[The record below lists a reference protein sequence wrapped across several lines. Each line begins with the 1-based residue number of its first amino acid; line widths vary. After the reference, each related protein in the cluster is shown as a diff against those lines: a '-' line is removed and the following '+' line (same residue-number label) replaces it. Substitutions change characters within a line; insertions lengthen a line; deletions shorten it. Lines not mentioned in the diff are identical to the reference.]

1 MAACEDGGGGSA
13 RRRHER
19 RLRSFLC
26 HERMA
31 VARAL
36 AESTHHSA
44 QRQKTARAGRR
55 HELRSNPPPPPPP
68 LPQAAGAQY
77 SAMDAGEDGGEA
89 PAAGRPAP
97 LLEVL
102 PQAGL
107 GRYCG
112 CGFELVLDVTVSQME
127 REVIE
132 AHFNMLRALLTM
144 TAGRGRVRGRGE
156 RVQQRTVEQFADTI
170 PDSTQNSPQKRLQQH
185 TAEQIVNRPQV
196 RISERVVEQTVNIPA
211 HLSGRNSERI
221 MEQIVPLPQ
230 DISQERISERIEEQ
244 IVPVPQVL
252 PQERISERTVEQI
265 VPVPQ
270 VIPQERISE
279 RIQKQIIDVPVPQVI
294 PQERISER
302 IEGHIV
308 EGKGTSSSAA
318 VPLDTAEWPG
328 NEWGFPTFSRMKK
341 VRSQGGS

>member
-1 MAACEDGGGGSA
+1 
-13 RRRHER
+13 
-19 RLRSFLC
+19 
-26 HERMA
+26 
-31 VARAL
+31 
-36 AESTHHSA
+36 
-44 QRQKTARAGRR
+44 
-55 HELRSNPPPPPPP
+55 
-68 LPQAAGAQY
+68 
-77 SAMDAGEDGGEA
+77 MDAGEDEGEA

-112 CGFELVLDVTVSQME
+112 CGSELVLDVTVSQME
-127 REVIE
+127 REFVVV
-132 AHFNMLRALLTM
+132 F
-144 TAGRGRVRGRGE
+144 GGRGE

-170 PDSTQNSPQKRLQQH
+170 PDSTQNWPQERVQQH
-185 TAEQIVNRPQV
+185 TAEQFVNRPRV
-196 RISERVVEQTVNIPA
+196 RISERVVEQTVDIPA
-211 HLSGRNSERI
+211 HPSGRNSERI
-221 MEQIVPLPQ
+221 VEQIVPVPQ
-230 DISQERISERIEEQ
+230 DISQERISERTEEQ
-244 IVPVPQVL
+244 IVPLLQVL

-270 VIPQERISE
+270 VL
-279 RIQKQIIDVPVPQVI
+279 

-328 NEWGFPTFSRMKK
+328 ERGFSHFFPDEKSAKSGRQLTAKMQSHCHPSTGPAYEIEHVQIGNLRWGRQWDPDRQCYSWWLVDPRDG
-341 VRSQGGS
+341 VRVGPVMWRLP